1 MYNVFYSIKFLVTST
16 SRVHNISV
24 WVFNTG
30 QRFTLAVIPLG
41 SCCPLVW
48 MPEMKSNHWTGSS
61 VCTYVASKKPG
72 GRTLSRCAPEDA
84 WKMAFIPLWII
95 MSWTSPTTLQTKIFL
110 FPFFAHLIFI
120 RKNEV
125 ITHLFPLENLESS
138 PFAWYSTNYDGFFAT
153 VKKI

>member
-1 MYNVFYSIKFLVTST
+1 MALFCTNLGERQASNVVLWFECPTWNLIIERTLV
-16 SRVHNISV
+16 
-24 WVFNTG
+24 
-30 QRFTLAVIPLG
+30 
-41 SCCPLVW
+41 
-48 MPEMKSNHWTGSS
+48 
-61 VCTYVASKKPG
+61 YVAPKKPG
-72 GRTLSRCAPEDA
+72 GRTLSRCTPEDA

-138 PFAWYSTNYDGFFAT
+138 PSLHDTWIYSTNYDGFLPIWIQDLAYPCPYDFCSS
-153 VKKI
+153 K

>member
-1 MYNVFYSIKFLVTST
+1 MLNWLKKIVPSPSIYMTNCSTVSLLYYGFVLNARPENSILERTLV
-16 SRVHNISV
+16 
-24 WVFNTG
+24 
-30 QRFTLAVIPLG
+30 
-41 SCCPLVW
+41 
-48 MPEMKSNHWTGSS
+48 
-61 VCTYVASKKPG
+61 YVASKKPG

-138 PFAWYSTNYDGFFAT
+138 PFAWYSTNYDGFFANM
-153 VKKI
+153 